1 MEAFISYSRINKE
14 FVQTL
19 ASALKKANR
28 EVWVDWEDIP
38 QGAEWWKEIE
48 VGIQEANAFLFVI
61 TPDSMTSEVCTWE
74 LNHAIKHNKRLI
86 PILHQEVKGEIPPQI
101 AAINWIFF
109 RESDDFDHAFT
120 TLLNTLD
127 TDLERTRIH
136 TRILRRAVEWESH
149 QRDKSF
155 LLRGQDLTN
164 AQHWLSR
171 SIEKPPQP
179 TQLQTQY
186 IVQSARA
193 QSKSQN
199 RKLAAAFAAFII
211 AVALGLVALYEGHQ
225 AKQARNHATISQI
238 RALTSLSEARLANH
252 NELGALLA
260 SVKAAKQ
267 WHTFSWLAN
276 DETYQ
281 KEILDLKN
289 QVHHTLKESI
299 SETRE
304 RNRLELHAD
313 RVQTVRF
320 RPNTEKGEKNV
331 IVSGG
336 SDDKII
342 IWNQAGKPI
351 KTIEQHEGS
360 VYDISISPK
369 GDFFASASGDKTV
382 KVWNFKGELLATLD
396 HIAEIQGVSISP
408 DGQMIAIASNERYV
422 GLWHKNNDNWERIDD
437 FKFKHDSAVQAVRF
451 SHDGKIFAS
460 ASSDRTVK
468 LWQVANSTDLVLKA
482 TLIGHDDR
490 VYAVSFSPDN
500 QTLASASADNT
511 IRLWKLNH
519 IPMDGGNWG
528 KSTVI
533 QAHTNWVFDVQYNPN
548 GNMLASASASGT
560 VKLWSRDGTLLKV
573 FNNPSVR
580 MTAVSFNSNG
590 KWLASAGG
598 DNTIRLYDLEAGT
611 SMKIIEG
618 HQSGLKDVDVSFS
631 NASQQTI
638 ASTGT
643 DGTVRLW
650 DSQTYQLLRTLK
662 TTVSARDVD
671 YVPNSDL
678 LGVATYDNTVQ
689 FWPVHNSSDKPIYTI
704 SQEQTQGK
712 VRSIAFNSKN
722 SLFATTQSNLIQL
735 WTLKIEGKTQLQ
747 AKKLG
752 KPLDGHKKSVN
763 ALSFSPNGKYLASGS
778 ADHTAIIWYFD
789 KTNTFVTHAVL
800 EGKKG
805 HDSWINN
812 LSFSPDSQYLATA
825 SSDHTIKL
833 WDVKEGKWLATTPK
847 AEQHQ
852 DWVWDVSF
860 ASQLPTPEHN
870 HYSFV
875 SGSADNTIK
884 LWRYVSEGNKIEL
897 LRTLKGHEG
906 WVRSVGFSNAGH
918 EIISASA
925 DKTVRFWEWQH
936 FKEKAKSDDQT
947 QLLDKGCQLLK
958 NYLENNNKLEET
970 DRQVCRQ

>member
-1 MEAFISYSRINKE
+1 MEAFISYSRRNKE
-14 FVQTL
+14 FIQTL

-48 VGIQEANAFLFVI
+48 SGIEGANAFLFVI
-61 TPDSMTSEVCTWE
+61 TPDSMTSEVCAWE

-86 PILHQEVKGEIPPQI
+86 PILHQEVEGEIPPQI

-109 RESDDFDHAFT
+109 RESDDFDHAFAS
-120 TLLNTLD
+120 LLKTLD

-149 QRDKSF
+149 QHDKSF
-155 LLRGQDLTN
+155 LLHGQDLSN
-164 AQHWLSR
+164 AQHWLTR

-186 IVQSARA
+186 IVQSVRA

-211 AVALGLVALYEGHQ
+211 AVALGLVAVYEGHK

-238 RALTSLSEARLANH
+238 RALTLLSNAQLANH
-252 NELGALLA
+252 DELGALLA

-267 WHTFSWLAN
+267 WQSVSGFAN
-276 DETYQ
+276 DDSY
-281 KEILDLKN
+281 KEEIGELEN
-289 QVHHTLKESI
+289 QVHQTLKESI

-320 RPNTEKGEKNV
+320 RPNTEKGEKNM

-342 IWNQAGKPI
+342 VWNQAGKLI

-369 GDFFASASGDKTV
+369 GDFFASASADKTV

-396 HIAEIQGVSISP
+396 HIAEIHGVSISP

-422 GLWHKNNDNWERIDD
+422 GLWHKKNDKWERIDK
-437 FKFKHDSAVQAVRF
+437 FKFTHDSAVQAVRF

-468 LWQVANSTDLVLKA
+468 LWQVVNSTDLVLKA
-482 TLIGHDDR
+482 TLIGHNDR

-511 IRLWKLNH
+511 IRLWKLND
-519 IPMDGGNWG
+519 IPMDGGKWN
-528 KSTVI
+528 KSTEI

-560 VKLWSRDGTLLKV
+560 VKLWSSDGTLLKV
-573 FNNPSVR
+573 FKNPTVR
-580 MTAVSFNSNG
+580 MTAVSFNSDG

-611 SMKIIEG
+611 SVKIIEG
-618 HQSGLKDVDVSFS
+618 HKSGLKDVDVSFS
-631 NASQQTI
+631 TASLQTI

-650 DSQTYQLLRTLK
+650 DSQTYQLFRTLK
-662 TTVSARDVD
+662 TKISARDVD

-678 LGVATYDNTVQ
+678 LAVATYENTVQ
-689 FWPVHNSSDKPIYTI
+689 FWPVYKSSEKAIYTI
-704 SQEQTQGK
+704 PQEQTQGK

-722 SLFATTQSNLIQL
+722 RLFATTQSNLIQL
-735 WTLKIEGKTQLQ
+735 WTLKIEGRRLQ
-747 AKKLG
+747 AEKRG
-752 KPLDGHKKSVN
+752 KPLEGHKKSVN
-763 ALSFSPNGKYLASGS
+763 ALSFSPDGKYLASGS

-789 KTNTFVTHAVL
+789 KTYSFVTHAVL
-800 EGKKG
+800 KGEKG

-833 WDVKEGKWLATTPK
+833 WQVEEGKCLATTQE

-860 ASQLPTPEHN
+860 ASQLPTPERN
-870 HYSFV
+870 YYNFV

-884 LWRYVSEGNKIEL
+884 LWRYASEGNKIEL
-897 LRTLKGHEG
+897 VRTLKGHEG
-906 WVRSVGFSNAGH
+906 WVRAVSFSNAGH

-936 FKEKAKSDDQT
+936 FKEKAKFDDHT
-947 QLLDKGCQLLK
+947 KLLDKGCRLLK
-958 NYLENNNKLEET
+958 NYLENNDNLKYT
-970 DRQVCRQ
+970 DRQVCQ